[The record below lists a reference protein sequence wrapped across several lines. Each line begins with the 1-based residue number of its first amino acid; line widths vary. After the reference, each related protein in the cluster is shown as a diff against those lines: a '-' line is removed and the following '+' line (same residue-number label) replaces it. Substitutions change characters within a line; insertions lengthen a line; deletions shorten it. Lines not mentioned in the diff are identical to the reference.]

1 MTQSS
6 SSNVVALLLV
16 ALLSLSLSTPVGA
29 QSSTPKPTVAEE
41 KNVTPTEK
49 PESEADSTLKSLK
62 EKIES
67 KVEEINKKTKKIIKG
82 TITSIEGSVITM
94 KTPDEKDFQVSLD
107 DTITKVYLSSVD
119 GQEEMEQSDL
129 KTGDYILATGPVI
142 ENQVSANIL
151 YKQTPYLLVQGQ
163 ITAVDK
169 EAFTVGI
176 VTQAKDQYTLD
187 IEKFTAQSLLNT
199 KDLSVTKAGF
209 SKYQVGDTI
218 HAVILKPKGTSDK
231 VSAIRILIIPQEF
244 FTSETLAPSKAA
256 APTSKEESDL

>member
-1 MTQSS
+1 MIKLSS
-6 SSNVVALLLV
+6 FVVALLLA
-16 ALLSLSLSTPVGA
+16 ALISLPYRTPVAA
-29 QSSTPKPTVAEE
+29 QTSTPKPTVSIEADI
-41 KNVTPTEK
+41 TPTEK
-49 PESEADSTLKSLK
+49 PESETDSTLKSLK

-82 TITSIEGSVITM
+82 TITSIKDSTVTV
-94 KTPDEKDFQVSLD
+94 KTPDEKEFQISID
-107 DTITKVYLSSVD
+107 DTISKLYLSSID
-119 GQEEMEQSDL
+119 GQEEMEQTDL

-151 YKQTPYLLVQGQ
+151 YKQTAYLLVQGQ

-187 IEKFTAQSLLNT
+187 IEKFTVQSLLNT

-218 HAVILKPKGTSDK
+218 HAVILKPKGTSEK
-231 VSAIRILIIPQEF
+231 VSAMRILIIPQEF
-244 FTSETLAPSKAA
+244 FTTETLAPSKAA
-256 APTSKEESDL
+256 TPTSKVESDL